1 MHAIADPPIT
11 RHRITVDDYYR
22 MAGAGIL
29 GEDDR
34 VELINGEI
42 VDKAPIGS
50 PHAGS
55 LHRLTHLFSQVLHE
69 QAILSIQNPVRL
81 DSYNEPQ
88 PDLALLRPCGDFYSR
103 SHPQADDVLLIVE
116 VAETS
121 LAYDLKIKLPLYAR
135 HGIPEVWVLDL
146 NGHCLNLFSR
156 PEDGAYKDSSTLT
169 QAGPLAP
176 LMLPQARIELE
187 GLI

>member
-11 RHRITVDDYYR
+11 RHRITVHDYYR

-42 VDKAPIGS
+42 VDMAPIGS

-55 LHRLTHLFSQVLHE
+55 LHRLTHLFSQVLHG
-69 QAILSIQNPVRL
+69 QAILSIQNPVRF
-81 DSYNEPQ
+81 DDYNEPQ
-88 PDLALLRPCGDFYSR
+88 PDLALLRPRDDFYTR
-103 SHPQADDVLLIVE
+103 SHPQACDVLLIIE

-121 LAYDLKIKLPLYAR
+121 LAYDLKIKLPRYAQ

-146 NGHCLNLFSR
+146 NGHCRHVFSR
-156 PEDGAYKDSSTLT
+156 PEDGVYGDSTILT
-169 QAGPLAP
+169 RAEPLAP
-176 LMLPQARIELE
+176 KMLPEARIELE